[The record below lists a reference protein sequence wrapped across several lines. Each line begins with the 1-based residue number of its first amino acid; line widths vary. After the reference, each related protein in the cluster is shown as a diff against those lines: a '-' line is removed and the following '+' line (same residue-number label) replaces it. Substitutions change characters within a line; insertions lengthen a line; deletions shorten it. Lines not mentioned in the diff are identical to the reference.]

1 MSDDEPKNTEPRN
14 LLDVLDTL
22 VAERGGAD
30 CFSAVQ
36 MMSARALVRCL
47 GAMCNGDMV
56 RAGSIEVLERMLPP
70 KVDASSAPMDLEKL
84 SDRELG
90 ALQRLIEIGQGI
102 KPSREHKP
110 RSARRWLSDQLADV
124 LDAAEKRPGGA
135 NEIDKIECRS
145 LMCSLLSPLWRG
157 EDFWPPYLSALPVP
171 AEPAPNVAAEPES
184 VAPNNVVPLRSAPA
198 RTPAMQ

>member
-90 ALQRLIEIGQGI
+90 ALQRLIEI
-102 KPSREHKP
+102 
-110 RSARRWLSDQLADV
+110 ADV
-124 LDAAEKRPGGA
+124 LAAIAALARRGFLA
-135 NEIDKIECRS
+135 AVSLRAACACR
-145 LMCSLLSPLWRG
+145 
-157 EDFWPPYLSALPVP
+157 A
-171 AEPAPNVAAEPES
+171 
-184 VAPNNVVPLRSAPA
+184 RS
-198 RTPAMQ
+198 